1 MGFFEAFPAPQ
12 TSDHSPERQLWCAV
26 IERAVQDAIDHV
38 GAVSEG
44 PARNRAREE
53 ARQWFIENSRDFQK
67 TCDAAGYDPD
77 FLRSRVLKLIEVS
90 IRRSPERDAA

>member
-1 MGFFEAFPAPQ
+1 MGSFEPFSSPHL
-12 TSDHSPERQLWCAV
+12 TDHSPERQLWCAV

-77 FLRSRVLKLIEVS
+77 FLRSRVLRLIEMS
-90 IRRSPERDAA
+90 NTRESERDAA

>member
-1 MGFFEAFPAPQ
+1 MGSFEPFSAPN
-12 TSDHSPERQLWCAV
+12 TTDHSPERQLWCAV

-77 FLRSRVLKLIEVS
+77 FLRSRVLRLIEMS
-90 IRRSPERDAA
+90 SEREAQRNAA